1 MNETI
6 FTEICTKHGFNV
18 DKGLADWTG
27 AGDLYIAVAVYD
39 PDDEYGAEVCTLLKN
54 IDGKLIPDA
63 TKYVQTAEEL
73 EQACAELNL
82 QIKEFLEQIK
92 MEQIKKDF

>member
-63 TKYVQTAEEL
+63 TKYVQTTEEL